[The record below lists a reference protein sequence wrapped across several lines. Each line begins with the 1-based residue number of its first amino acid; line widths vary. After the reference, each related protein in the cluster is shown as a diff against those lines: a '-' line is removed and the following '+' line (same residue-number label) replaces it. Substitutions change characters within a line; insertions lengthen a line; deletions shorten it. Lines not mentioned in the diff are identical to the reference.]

1 MHLTL
6 HLTRACNLRCSYCYS
21 PPQPGPAMTSET
33 ARAALR
39 FGARTTGGSCGIV
52 LFGGEPLLCKDL
64 IRPLVAE
71 ARSMTGRG
79 EGQFHFKLTTNGL
92 LLDDAFLE
100 FAVENDILVAMS
112 IDGVADA
119 HDRHRR
125 LPDGSPTFD
134 RLLPRLRALLAVR
147 PFSSVLM
154 VVNPDTVAWLA
165 DSVCF
170 LLDLGCRYLIV
181 SLNYAAPWSEE
192 DLDVLRGQYERLG
205 DCYIDWTRRGRK
217 FYLSPFEVKL
227 ASHVEGEEVCREHC
241 ELGMRQTSVD
251 PEGFLYPC
259 VQFAKAG
266 PESRW
271 CIGSVFAGI
280 DSSKRLRLRDESQSD
295 KEPCRQCAIRSRCHN
310 TCGCLNWQ
318 TTGSVAQ
325 VSPVLCRHEQM
336 LVPIADRVGETLYRE
351 GNALFL
357 NKLYN
362 PAYPL
367 VSLLE
372 NSVSQGGEEGGDC
385 PPPVRKGKS
394 TTGPRSGKI

>member
-1 MHLTL
+1 MTL
-6 HLTRACNLRCSYCYS
+6 
-21 PPQPGPAMTSET
+21 ET
-33 ARAALR
+33 ARQALR

-64 IRPLVAE
+64 IRSLVAK
-71 ARSMTGRG
+71 ARAMARRG
-79 EGQFHFKLTTNGL
+79 EGNFHFKMTTNGL
-92 LLDDAFLE
+92 LLDDSFLE

-112 IDGVADA
+112 VDGVAAA

-134 RLLPRLRALLAVR
+134 RLLPRLRSLLAVR
-147 PFSSVLM
+147 PYSSVLM
-154 VVNPDTVAWLA
+154 VVNPDTAA
-165 DSVCF
+165 RFAESVCF
-170 LLDLGCRYLIV
+170 LLDVGCRYLIV

-192 DLDVLRGQYERLG
+192 DLEVLRGQYERLG
-205 DCYIDWTRRGRK
+205 DCYIEWTRQERK

-227 ASHVEGEEVCREHC
+227 SSHIQGEDVCREHC

-259 VQFAKAG
+259 VQFVKAG

-271 CIGSVFAGI
+271 CIGSVFSGI
-280 DSSKRLRLRDESQSD
+280 DQVKRSRLRDQSQSD
-295 KEPCRQCAIRSRCHN
+295 KEPCRRCAIRPRCHN

-336 LVPIADRVGETLYRE
+336 LVPIADRVGEALFRE
-351 GNALFL
+351 GNDLFL
-357 NKLYN
+357 NKHYN
-362 PAYPL
+362 PAYPV

-372 NSVSQGGEEGGDC
+372 DGVTGGRVE
-385 PPPVRKGKS
+385 
-394 TTGPRSGKI
+394 SGE